1 MLRQRALQLRN
12 GILRRSGIHSAYLS
26 VRPPR
31 YPGLKLTAKRLRN
44 YYLVK
49 YQRARGSAK
58 ILGLPLSLTFEA
70 TNVCNLKCP
79 YCFTGDGQIGRK
91 RTMMPMDMYQRL
103 IDELGDYALL
113 IDFYNWGE
121 PLLNKN
127 IYEMI
132 RIAHDKGLSTI
143 ISSNF
148 SVPFDRERAEKLV
161 ASGLSTIG
169 AGIDGAH
176 QNSLEQY
183 RVGANFE
190 LIMENIR
197 LLVEAKRELNSTTPD
212 IVWSFHVFEHNQ
224 GEIEEARAA
233 ATELGINFF
242 ATKGWVAGDEWDS
255 GSDVLFPPNTDPSS
269 ERCKYLWEYAIV
281 NNDGGVAPCAGSFYR
296 EDDYDVIGEKTFRE
310 VWNNQQFQDA
320 RRLFKSRADAP
331 KRTEKLICHDC
342 PYTIVW
348 EDYQRH
354 RSEGHSKDSF
364 EPGYTTNDW
373 FNYFFQQRPG
383 DENSTELENAIE
395 LNSVDKSPS

>member
-143 ISSNF
+143 INRNF
-148 SVPFDRERAEKLV
+148 SVPVGRER
-161 ASGLSTIG
+161 GRWCR
-169 AGIDGAH
+169 
-176 QNSLEQY
+176 SL
-183 RVGANFE
+183 
-190 LIMENIR
+190 
-197 LLVEAKRELNSTTPD
+197 P
-212 IVWSFHVFEHNQ
+212 
-224 GEIEEARAA
+224 ARA
-233 ATELGINFF
+233 
-242 ATKGWVAGDEWDS
+242 
-255 GSDVLFPPNTDPSS
+255 PDP
-269 ERCKYLWEYAIV
+269 R
-281 NNDGGVAPCAGSFYR
+281 APH
-296 EDDYDVIGEKTFRE
+296 
-310 VWNNQQFQDA
+310 A
-320 RRLFKSRADAP
+320 RR
-331 KRTEKLICHDC
+331 
-342 PYTIVW
+342 
-348 EDYQRH
+348 
-354 RSEGHSKDSF
+354 
-364 EPGYTTNDW
+364 
-373 FNYFFQQRPG
+373 
-383 DENSTELENAIE
+383 
-395 LNSVDKSPS
+395 